1 LRALLTALLLLGA
14 AIGVRGQDAAAKVT
28 ELNLRGH
35 EYFTARQLR
44 RVMTS
49 APRFLRKKRFH
60 QATLSSDLNAVLAVY
75 EGEGFLDARVVARN
89 IVPSVDGSSV
99 AITVEL
105 EEGPRTTITSLTLSG
120 AEQID
125 AEELFAMMRLQEAA
139 PFRRQRLLTDHARLE
154 ALYAERGMITTRIGY
169 EAVVDTIGSARVAYQ
184 VTEGPVVKVG
194 EIVVNGLDKTRRHVV
209 LRELRLKPGDRYRR
223 SQLAETQTAIFS
235 TGLFRNVTVSPAP
248 GNRQD
253 SIRALVVTVR
263 ERAAGSL
270 DLGVGYG
277 SSERLRAGLA
287 LAQTNWLGRS
297 LRVGANVR
305 ASRLLRTAEGV
316 FTVPYV
322 LGRHVALDGRLFQQW
337 ERNPEAAFR
346 TRKTGTA
353 ETFSYQWQNSW
364 VSEVSYTLERVRLR
378 LDAEER
384 YQPAQTSSSLSLA
397 LRRDSRDNPLDSRM
411 GSMLRLR
418 ADVAGG
424 PLGGASDFNRSTVEL
439 LHFRP
444 VWFAIAAIHAQ
455 ASGIDASGANGRVAT
470 YDQFF
475 LGGDRSVRGYG
486 RGEIGADRVGELAF
500 NMQLE
505 LRLPVF
511 SHGLVLFHDA
521 GQVWTEA
528 ADVDLP
534 GDLRGAH
541 GAGLRYDSRFGML
554 RLDVALAQRQA
565 STSQRLGVYFGVG
578 QAF

>member
-1 LRALLTALLLLGA
+1 
-14 AIGVRGQDAAAKVT
+14 
-28 ELNLRGH
+28 
-35 EYFTARQLR
+35 
-44 RVMTS
+44 
-49 APRFLRKKRFH
+49 
-60 QATLSSDLNAVLAVY
+60 
-75 EGEGFLDARVVARN
+75 
-89 IVPSVDGSSV
+89 
-99 AITVEL
+99 
-105 EEGPRTTITSLTLSG
+105 
-120 AEQID
+120 
-125 AEELFAMMRLQEAA
+125 
-139 PFRRQRLLTDHARLE
+139 
-154 ALYAERGMITTRIGY
+154 
-169 EAVVDTIGSARVAYQ
+169 
-184 VTEGPVVKVG
+184 
-194 EIVVNGLDKTRRHVV
+194 
-209 LRELRLKPGDRYRR
+209 
-223 SQLAETQTAIFS
+223 
-235 TGLFRNVTVSPAP
+235 
-248 GNRQD
+248 
-253 SIRALVVTVR
+253 
-263 ERAAGSL
+263 
-270 DLGVGYG
+270 
-277 SSERLRAGLA
+277 
-287 LAQTNWLGRS
+287 
-297 LRVGANVR
+297 
-305 ASRLLRTAEGV
+305 
-316 FTVPYV
+316 
-322 LGRHVALDGRLFQQW
+322 
-337 ERNPEAAFR
+337 
-346 TRKTGTA
+346 
-353 ETFSYQWQNSW
+353 
-364 VSEVSYTLERVRLR
+364 
-378 LDAEER
+378 
-384 YQPAQTSSSLSLA
+384 
-397 LRRDSRDNPLDSRM
+397 
-411 GSMLRLR
+411 MLRLR